1 MPPVEIAEIGF
12 PARRDPSRLSVANIA
27 LRRATSEDFPFLLQ
41 LYRSFRADELAA
53 VPWSIEQKHAF
64 LQQQFLFQHRHY
76 IATFPDADF
85 LVVEIEGEPVGRVY
99 LDATKERWLI
109 VDIGL
114 LTEWRRQGHGTTL
127 LAAIQHEATVSDCE
141 AVVLHVE
148 QHNFRAQALYH
159 RLGFRAEENGGSHV
173 QMEWSCCNLAETGRL

>member
-1 MPPVEIAEIGF
+1 MLPADIATIGF
-12 PARRDPSRLSVANIA
+12 PARLDPPRLPVAGMS
-27 LRRATSEDFPFLLQ
+27 LRHATSEDFPFLLQ
-41 LYRSFRADELAA
+41 LYRSFRAEELAA

-76 IATFPDADF
+76 MATFPDTDF
-85 LVVEIEGEPVGRVY
+85 LVVEIGGEPAGRVY
-99 LDATKERWLI
+99 LDAKKERWLI
-109 VDIGL
+109 VDIGVL
-114 LTEWRRQGHGTTL
+114 PQWRRQGHGTTL

>member
-12 PARRDPSRLSVANIA
+12 PARCEPSRLSVANIV
-27 LRRATSEDFPFLLQ
+27 LRHATAADIPFLLE

-53 VPWSIEQKHAF
+53 VPWPVEQKRAF
-64 LQQQFLFQHRHY
+64 LDQQFLFQHRHY

-85 LVVEIEGEPVGRVY
+85 LVVEIESEPVGRVY